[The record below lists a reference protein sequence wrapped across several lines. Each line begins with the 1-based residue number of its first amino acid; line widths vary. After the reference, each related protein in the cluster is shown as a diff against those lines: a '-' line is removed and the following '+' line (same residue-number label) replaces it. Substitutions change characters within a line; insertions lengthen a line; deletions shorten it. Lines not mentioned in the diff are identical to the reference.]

1 MKRVNNVNIAI
12 ACCMTWNKY
21 SYNSLDGT
29 KWYPPKKYNYLKTI
43 VKKDNTYNTS
53 NPQIS
58 VKSYQGDCINGIFIK
73 TFNTTS
79 NCAFVTK
86 VYVDIITK

>member
-1 MKRVNNVNIAI
+1 
-12 ACCMTWNKY
+12 MTWNKY

-29 KWYPPKKYNYLKTI
+29 EWYPPKKYNYLKTI

-73 TFNTTS
+73 TFNTAS